1 MPLDPRTPVLVGV
14 AHVAQKFADPREA
27 QEPLALMVD
36 ASRKAGEDAGAPSLL
51 ERADAVRVT
60 RGRWRYED
68 PARVV
73 AERLGCPSAQTGI
86 SPYGGNMVQAMLSA
100 SCREILAGERDIVL
114 LTGAEVG
121 YSQAKSKAQGV
132 TLSFSEAPGEPDWRL
147 GPEKPMVHEAEI
159 ARGVGAPIQVYAM
172 FENAIRHAR
181 GETLD
186 EHIVRVSELWAGFS
200 RVAAG
205 NPHAWIRDAR
215 SAEEIRTPSP
225 TNRMV
230 GFPYPK
236 LMNSNNA
243 VDQGAALL
251 LCSLEA
257 ARRAG
262 VPEDRFVFPH
272 AGTDAD
278 DHAFVSNR
286 DELHLSPAIRIAGE
300 RCLELADTPV
310 DALDHVDVYSCFPSA
325 VQVAATAL
333 GLSQERPL
341 TVTGGLTFGGGPL
354 NNYVMHSIARMA
366 ERLRE
371 APGSRGLITAN
382 GGLLSKHAFGVYSTE
397 PPSHPFG
404 YANPQDEVD
413 ALPKR
418 EVVAEHDGAATLE
431 SYTVLFGK
439 DGPERAHAV
448 FRLEDGRRAW
458 ANSEDADLMDAMTE
472 RREEFCGRAARIDG
486 AGRFTVTH

>member
-14 AHVAQKFADPREA
+14 GHVAQKFADPREA
-27 QEPLALMVD
+27 QEPLALMVE
-36 ASRKAGEDAGAPSLL
+36 ASRQAGEDARAPGLL
-51 ERADAVRVT
+51 AQADAVRVT
-60 RGRWRYED
+60 RGRWRYEN

-73 AERLGCPSAQTGI
+73 AEQLGCPGAQTGI
-86 SPYGGNMVQAMLSA
+86 TPFGGNMVQSMLNA
-100 SCREILAGERDIVL
+100 SCLEILAGERDVVL

-121 YSQAKSKAQGV
+121 YSQAKSKSAGV
-132 TLSFSEAPGEPDWRL
+132 TLEFTEAAGEPEWRL
-147 GPEKPMVHEAEI
+147 GPEKPMVHDAEI
-159 ARGVGAPIQVYAM
+159 ARSVGAPTQVYAM

-181 GETLD
+181 GESLD

-205 NPHAWIRDAR
+205 NPDAWIRDAR
-215 SAEEIRTPSP
+215 SAEEIRTPSAS
-225 TNRMV
+225 NRMI

-278 DHAFVSNR
+278 DHAFASIR
-286 DELHLSPAIRIAGE
+286 ADLHSSPAIRIAGQ
-300 RCLELADTPV
+300 RCLEFAGT
-310 DALDHVDVYSCFPSA
+310 DAASVAHVDVYSCFPSA
-325 VQVAATAL
+325 VQVAASEI

-366 ERLRE
+366 QVLRDD
-371 APGSRGLITAN
+371 PGARGLITAN

-397 PPSHPFG
+397 APERPFAH
-404 YANPQDEVD
+404 ANPQAEVD

-418 EVVAEHDGAATLE
+418 DVVQDHDGAATLE
-431 SYTVLFGK
+431 TYTVLFGK
-439 DGPERAHAV
+439 EGPERANAA
-448 FRLEDGRRAW
+448 FLLEDGRRTW
-458 ANSEDADLMDAMTE
+458 ANSEDPDLMDAMT
-472 RREEFCGRAARIDG
+472 REEFCGRPARIDG
-486 AGRFTVTH
+486 AGTFTIAA